1 MGDLDGG
8 AVGIGA
14 GWPDRNVAQ
23 HSQTV
28 SSSSLMEPWTGSIL
42 HTNKNTTSSSC
53 LLVCAQLFIFLSG
66 CKSWNPASHDM
77 L

>member
-42 HTNKNTTSSSC
+42 HTNKNTTVI
-53 LLVCAQLFIFLSG
+53 LLMAKKLREETCGQPIMGGGYYV
-66 CKSWNPASHDM
+66 P
-77 L
+77 

>member
-42 HTNKNTTSSSC
+42 HTNKNTTVI
-53 LLVCAQLFIFLSG
+53 LLMAKNYVRKQPIMG
-66 CKSWNPASHDM
+66 GGYYVP
-77 L
+77 

>member
-42 HTNKNTTSSSC
+42 HTNKNTTVI
-53 LLVCAQLFIFLSG
+53 LLMAKNYVRKHVANQ
-66 CKSWNPASHDM
+66 
-77 L
+77 